1 MMTKAGTFIG
11 LAFLPFFALL
21 AEESANPYE
30 TIIFRNAF
38 GLKPPPP
45 PQPVAPPSTH
55 QKPAPELT
63 LTGIADFSLKK
74 WALLVA
80 TERGKT
86 PKTYTLTEGQQAD
99 GLEILAIDV
108 HAGIVRV
115 RLEDNELTLSF
126 KEQEYKQF
134 VVRAEEKRFVDEHTR
149 AHEIREKREAE
160 RRARERALV
169 ESPNL

>member
-1 MMTKAGTFIG
+1 MMTKAGTLIG
-11 LAFLPFFALL
+11 LAFLPFFPLV

-30 TIIFRNAF
+30 GIILRNSF

-45 PQPVAPPSTH
+45 PQPLTPPATA
-55 QKPAPELT
+55 QKPLPELT

-86 PKTYTLTEGQQAD
+86 PKSYTLTEGQQMD
-99 GLEILAIDV
+99 GLEVLGIDV
-108 HAGIVRV
+108 HAGTVRV
-115 RLEDNELTLSF
+115 RFEGAEATLSF
-126 KEQEYKQF
+126 KEQDQKQLLA
-134 VVRAEEKRFVDEHTR
+134 RAEEKRFVNEHTR
-149 AHEIREKREAE
+149 AHELREKREAE

-169 ESPNL
+169 ESQNL